1 MKNLTRLSSTSLLK
15 AVALSTTIGLLV
27 GCQTIKDIQ
36 NIDPLKD
43 VVFKLNYQPAKTQIQ
58 GLVVDAKTGL
68 PLQIPIQ
75 INLVGKDA
83 GRAVTFEGKSITTYK
98 APKGDVFI
106 GLTGVEPTQTTPAEL
121 RIVVDADG
129 YIASSANLSI
139 TKSLNDPFQIRLV
152 KFDSPPTGVASKA
165 LSTPTSAS
173 GVLTSQRVIEVAT
186 AASGS
191 IKAMPMTFTLPANT
205 TLKDSKGAPVAGNV
219 TTSVM
224 AFNGQS
230 SEARQSFPGGLLAP
244 LAKSAQG
251 KNDVKGLFN
260 PVSFAAIEMR
270 NAGGQ
275 TVSTFNQPATIQM
288 GVPGSTFNTSTGQ
301 LVKENDKLEV
311 YSYDELTGA
320 WTYERSVAVRLA
332 STGLVADVPITHLS
346 YYSLTTPR
354 DTETFQVSYTVSNL
368 PSGAAYT
375 YSLFQF
381 NPGSDS
387 QGTEVRRAS
396 STDGTLT
403 FNLPVGNYR
412 LSVYDPI
419 DLTLLGSTTI
429 SNTTN
434 STTDVTYTPP
444 TGRLKAA
451 FTVKAVCENGK
462 NFEVYPTVSVFY
474 NETGMQGGGVA
485 TFASGKGDLTG
496 LKPNTDYTAT
506 VYYEGSFSVN
516 FNSGSADS
524 EHVLDYV
531 LKSNT
536 IACKN

>member
-1 MKNLTRLSSTSLLK
+1 MKNLTQLASNSLLR
-15 AVALSTTIGLLV
+15 AATLCTAIGLVV
-27 GCQTIKDIQ
+27 GCQSIKDIQ

-43 VVFKLNYQPAKTQIQ
+43 VVFKLNYQPTKTQIQ

-75 INLVGKDA
+75 VTLVGKDA
-83 GRAVTFEGKSITTYK
+83 IRAVTFEGKAITTYK
-98 APKGDVFI
+98 APKGDIFI
-106 GLTGVEPTQTTPAEL
+106 GLTGVEPTKASPADI
-121 RIVVDADG
+121 RVVVDADG
-129 YIASSANLSI
+129 YSASSMNLSI
-139 TKSLNDPFQIRLV
+139 TKGLNDPFQIRLV

-165 LSTPTSAS
+165 LSTPASAS
-173 GVLTSQRVIEVAT
+173 GITTAQRVIDVTT
-186 AASGS
+186 AAGGS
-191 IKAMPMTFTLPANT
+191 MAAMPMNFTLPANT
-205 TLKDSKGAPVAGNV
+205 ALKDSKGAPVTGNV

-230 SEARQSFPGGLLAP
+230 PEALQSFPGGLLAP

-251 KNDVKGLFN
+251 KSDVKGLFN

-270 NAGGQ
+270 NSAGQ
-275 TVSTFNQPATIQM
+275 TVSTFNQPAIIQM
-288 GVPGSTFNTSTGQ
+288 GIPGNTFNPSTGQ
-301 LVKENDKLEV
+301 FIKENDKLEV

-320 WTYERSVAVRLA
+320 WTYERNIAVRQM
-332 STGLVADVPITHLS
+332 SNGLVADIPITHLS

-354 DTETFQVSYTVSNL
+354 DTETFQVSYTVRNL
-368 PSGAAYT
+368 PSGSAYV
-375 YSLFQF
+375 YSLFRL
-381 NPGSDS
+381 NEGSDT
-387 QGTEVRRAS
+387 QGTEVQRAS

-412 LSVYDPI
+412 LSVYDPVN
-419 DLTLLGSTTI
+419 LTLLGLTKISTTG
-429 SNTTN
+429 N
-434 STTDVTYTPP
+434 STTDVNYTPP
-444 TGRLKAA
+444 TGQLKAA

-474 NETGMQGGGVA
+474 NETGKPGGGVA
-485 TFASGKGDLTG
+485 TFASGKGFLTG

-506 VYYEGSFSVN
+506 VYYEGGYSIN

-524 EHVLDYV
+524 EHVLNYV